1 MMSDRKLHST
11 EIMDE
16 LNSRFY
22 IEKNENYVL
31 ILFMSCHKC
40 HLNVIL
46 IGMRIKYNSNTSKGK
61 ETYLHTSNFC
71 ILEKC
76 KMVHKR

>member
-1 MMSDRKLHST
+1 MMNDRKLYST

-22 IEKNENYVL
+22 IEKNEL
-31 ILFMSCHKC
+31 IVSMSCHTY